1 MPNPVKRRATMEHC
15 RSNPAWSRKT
25 LLRYALFQVPGI
37 ILVGVFLWVLHALLG
52 VSARIAWVLL
62 LLWLVKDAL
71 MFFFVWPAYQ
81 GSEGD
86 GWYSLVGLRGEVRRP
101 LRPEGYIRI
110 RGVLW
115 KARAEDQ
122 TAQIPPG
129 TQVDVVGRDGIQ
141 LIVRPRP

>member
-1 MPNPVKRRATMEHC
+1 M
-15 RSNPAWSRKT
+15 
-25 LLRYALFQVPGI
+25 FQVPGI
-37 ILVGVFLWVLHALLG
+37 ILVGIVLWVLHAFLG
-52 VSARIAWVLL
+52 VSARIAWALL
-62 LLWLVKDAL
+62 LLWLAKDAL

-86 GWYSLVGLRGEVRRP
+86 GWYSLIGLRGEVRRP
-101 LRPEGYIRI
+101 LRPDGYIRI

-115 KARAEDQ
+115 KARAEDE
-122 TAQIPPG
+122 AANVLPG